1 MLTVIPQGGLCN
13 RLRVIDSAVGL
24 SRQLGLELRVIWQ
37 ANPEC
42 NCRFARLFEP
52 VPDVTI
58 VEARERLPVLVTQ
71 SLRHPRLAARLTG
84 ARVFEHGDLL
94 DTAAEQQL
102 LDRAKASN
110 AIIRTFETFFQT
122 DQPLSWASATPE
134 IIEKVEAT
142 VAEFGP
148 HMVGV
153 HARRTDNEDS
163 IRFGP
168 TSEFVRLMHEC
179 VTVNP
184 TVKFFLATDG
194 VETEAELRAE
204 FGDRIL
210 VRAKKL
216 SRNDPQGIV
225 DALVD
230 VYCLSRT
237 SRIIGSYWST
247 FSITASQLG
256 RIPLTTVKISPAA
269 NASR

>member
-13 RLRVIDSAVGL
+13 RLRVIDSGVGL
-24 SRQLGLELRVIWQ
+24 ARELGLTLRVIWQ
-37 ANPEC
+37 ANAEC
-42 NCRFARLFEP
+42 NCRFSRLFEL
-52 VPDVTI
+52 VPGISI
-58 VEARERLPVLVTQ
+58 VEVRGKLPIFWAQ
-71 SLRHPRLAARLTG
+71 ALRRPRLARRLAG
-84 ARVFEHGDLL
+84 ARVFEHAALL
-94 DTAAEQQL
+94 GTAAQQQL
-102 LDRAKASN
+102 VDRAIASK

-122 DQPLSWASATPE
+122 NKPLSWLTATPE
-134 IIEKVEAT
+134 ILEKVEAT

-168 TSEFVRLMHEC
+168 TSEFVRLMREC
-179 VTVNP
+179 VSVDP

-256 RIPLTTVKISPAA
+256 RIPLTTVKVSPAA
-269 NASR
+269 NALR